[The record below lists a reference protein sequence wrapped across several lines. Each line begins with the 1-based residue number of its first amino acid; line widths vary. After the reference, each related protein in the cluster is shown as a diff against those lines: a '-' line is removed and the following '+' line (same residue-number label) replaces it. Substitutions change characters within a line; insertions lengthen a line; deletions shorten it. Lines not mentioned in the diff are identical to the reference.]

1 MKYIGLDSSAL
12 GNKEAIVQGATRK
25 MTEVVELGK
34 KGELQPAEVKVEI
47 ELITTL
53 RDLLIVAG
61 QQEKDWLQTAD
72 VNEVRAKLVV
82 SKAVNQTVTN
92 ASGDDFVIDVKKLQS
107 TIVDKNIKFAK
118 NAKIE
123 EVMDI
128 LKDRDNNRFRTP
140 LMRLADIHAI
150 AASA

>member
-1 MKYIGLDSSAL
+1 MI
-12 GNKEAIVQGATRK
+12 
-25 MTEVVELGK
+25 ELGK
-34 KGELQPAEVKVEI
+34 QGELQPAEVKVEI
-47 ELITTL
+47 ALITTL

-61 QQEKDWLQTAD
+61 QQDKNWLQTAD
-72 VNEVRAKLVV
+72 ENEIRSKLIV
-82 SKAVNQTVTN
+82 SKAVNQNVIANMFVKGVKGSVTN
-92 ASGDDFVIDVKKLQS
+92 TSSDDFVIDVKKLQS

-128 LKDRDNNRFRTP
+128 LKDKKTNKFITP
-140 LMRLADIHAI
+140 LMRLSDIHAV